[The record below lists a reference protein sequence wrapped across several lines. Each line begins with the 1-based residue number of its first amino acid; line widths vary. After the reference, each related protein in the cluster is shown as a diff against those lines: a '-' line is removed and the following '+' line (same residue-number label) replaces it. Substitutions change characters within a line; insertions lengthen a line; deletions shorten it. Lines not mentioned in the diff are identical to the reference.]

1 MPQTDQFF
9 EDMAGE
15 NRQAALLVAQV
26 GAAPN
31 ELQLIT
37 QVAEYDDSV
46 EGLRPIRTY
55 IIRVLGVL
63 EHRIV
68 NFGTTVNDVQILDD
82 HPLLYE
88 YTTNPTAVFFRGTVT
103 NPDSVVM
110 DIAQAHATT
119 FYPWRHFPQY
129 LNMEQSLMTL
139 FETGGGL
146 IGQMPAP
153 LAERVVKVLEHHN
166 LEHKTAE
173 GDPYI
178 KLHDNPALLQTTLK
192 VLLFGGSYF
201 VSYGFSIQEMK
212 GRNPSTIPETH

>member
-1 MPQTDQFF
+1 MPHSEQFF
-9 EDMAGE
+9 ADLEGE

-26 GAAPN
+26 GASPN

-37 QVAEYDDSV
+37 QIAEFDESV
-46 EGLRPIRTY
+46 QGLRPIRSY

-68 NFGTTVNDVQILDD
+68 NFGTTVNDVKILEE

-88 YTTNPTAVFFRGTVT
+88 FTTNPTAVFFRGTVE
-103 NPDSVVM
+103 NPDSVLA

-129 LNMEQSLMTL
+129 LNMDQPLSTL
-139 FETGGGL
+139 LESGGGL

-153 LAERVVKVLEHHN
+153 LAERVIKVLEHHN
-166 LEHKTAE
+166 LEYKTADGE
-173 GDPYI
+173 PYI
-178 KLHDNPALLQTTLK
+178 KLHDNPALLQMNLQ
-192 VLLFGGSYF
+192 VLLLGSSYF
-201 VSYGFSIQEMK
+201 ISYGFSIQEMK
-212 GRNPSTIPETH
+212 GRNPMSD

>member
-1 MPQTDQFF
+1 MPHTEQFF
-9 EDMAGE
+9 ADLEGE

-26 GAAPN
+26 GASPT

-37 QVAEYDDSV
+37 QIAEYD
-46 EGLRPIRTY
+46 EEAQGLRPIRSY

-68 NFGTTVNDVQILDD
+68 NFGTTVNEVKILED

-88 YTTNPTAVFFRGTVT
+88 FTTSPTAVFFRGTAE
-103 NPDSVVM
+103 NPDAVVM

-129 LNMEQSLMTL
+129 LNMEQALSTL
-139 FETGGGL
+139 LESGGGL
-146 IGQMPAP
+146 LGQMPAP
-153 LAERVVKVLEHHN
+153 LAEKVVKVLEHHG

-173 GDPYI
+173 GEPYI
-178 KLHDNPALLQTTLK
+178 KLHDNPALLQTALK
-192 VLLFGGSYF
+192 VLLLGGSYF
-201 VSYGFSIQEMK
+201 ISYGFSIQEMK
-212 GRNPSTIPETH
+212 GRNPNAE